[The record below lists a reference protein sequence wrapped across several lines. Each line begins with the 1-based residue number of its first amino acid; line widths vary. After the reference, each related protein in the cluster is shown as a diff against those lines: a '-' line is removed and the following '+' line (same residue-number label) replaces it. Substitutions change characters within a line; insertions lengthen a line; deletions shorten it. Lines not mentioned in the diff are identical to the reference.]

1 MRHLI
6 VTLLIVF
13 GLYAQAQKSER
24 LGEIYG
30 AEPLKIVKPIEIDT
44 VDSNGKKFSYEALL
58 QLKDSTP
65 KQELFKYKLTADT
78 AGFFYPTSEIASQA
92 RNDGGVAHND
102 EKVARN
108 DGGFF
113 VQLFSF
119 SVEASRYGKSKIK
132 VTSPDLI

>member
-1 MRHLI
+1 MRRLFSI
-6 VTLLIVF
+6 LLIVF
-13 GLYAQAQKSER
+13 SLNAWAQNER
-24 LGEIYG
+24 LTEIFG
-30 AEPLKIVKPIEIDT
+30 AEPLKVIKPVETDSI
-44 VDSNGKKFSYEALL
+44 DSNGKKFSYEALL
-58 QLKDSTP
+58 KLKVSTP
-65 KQELFKYKLTADT
+65 KQEQFKYKLTADT

-92 RNDGGVAHND
+92 RNDGGVARND